1 LDSDISLPNPVINGI
16 FNPSN
21 LNLPLISHEILPQ
34 TSNENLPQTSNGNL
48 PNPSNG
54 NLLNPSNGNLPNPR
68 KKKLSDSKPGSKSIP
83 ANFTINEDLIRT
95 ERIVTP
101 AWLDDQIINHFAWE
115 VHTNLRIAFVD
126 SITFEWIHVRNRAG
140 LPKKQFACL
149 INQDDIHWF
158 VALVNP
164 HVSVKFYD
172 SMLHLPSYYKP
183 YMETFKKYQPATKKQ
198 TNKQILRLTI

>member
-126 SITFEWIHVRNRAG
+126 SN
-140 LPKKQFACL
+140 
-149 INQDDIHWF
+149 
-158 VALVNP
+158 
-164 HVSVKFYD
+164 
-172 SMLHLPSYYKP
+172 HL
-183 YMETFKKYQPATKKQ
+183 
-198 TNKQILRLTI
+198 